1 LSRWRAGGA
10 AADEVAAQVDAGM
23 QRAGFILVR
32 GHGVDPA
39 LARAAVRTAR
49 EFFALPD
56 TVKSGYSVPVAGHGW
71 IGPGAEANGYAEG
84 TETPP

>member
-1 LSRWRAGGA
+1 
-10 AADEVAAQVDAGM
+10 
-23 QRAGFILVR
+23 
-32 GHGVDPA
+32 
-39 LARAAVRTAR
+39 R

-84 TETPP
+84 TETPPDRKESFSLGAETATGDPDVDAIWFAPNVWPQEVPSLHAVVDEYT